1 MTLIYTNT
9 PVMRIIDM
17 HQPSPH
23 ALNGDFEWTD
33 VPRDRTLRF
42 LDRDQID
49 TFDRLGYL
57 HIPAAFSDSELD
69 EVEQAIDPIEAE
81 LERLVAEVAGGKSR
95 LTDAGTIT
103 FHTPIVPRSDITPD
117 FALNAKIRAICQDLM
132 GAPARSEEH

>member
-95 LTDAGTIT
+95 LTAAGPIPFTT
-103 FHTPIVPRSDITPD
+103 HIVPPPD
-117 FALNAKIRAICQDLM
+117 LARAFPPNPQPK
-132 GAPARSEEH
+132 APRG